1 MRGRQAAH
9 ACVRSCVRS
18 LSGLSIILVD
28 ASWFAV
34 ILMIFTCCVAY
45 VAWRCGAAAL
55 ASAGW
60 GRSPVWP
67 CLQRDLHPA
76 YVRAKHDGTS
86 HCDLYGDLYVCGE
99 GAVSRAGLP
108 LTHRRSTRQ
117 ATFWAAALPPRM
129 PRPRT
134 QPLPLLPR
142 PTPCNSRCVP
152 SRRLWHRRSRRKP
165 RVLRTAQHIC
175 SPSDGTI
182 SFCCTSNAAPVS
194 PYPPNH
200 QRMPQRI
207 TPMYLRTNCHQARSA
222 AQQGR
227 ASQQRLP
234 GTKNV
239 RGPGYKCDDQKKTC
253 TARHTAPVVER

>member
-1 MRGRQAAH
+1 MT
-9 ACVRSCVRS
+9 VRPTAICMA
-18 LSGLSIILVD
+18 IC
-28 ASWFAV
+28 
-34 ILMIFTCCVAY
+34 MCVA
-45 VAWRCGAAAL
+45 
-55 ASAGW
+55 
-60 GRSPVWP
+60 
-67 CLQRDLHPA
+67 
-76 YVRAKHDGTS
+76 RA
-86 HCDLYGDLYVCGE
+86 V
-99 GAVSRAGLP
+99 VSRAGFP

-207 TPMYLRTNCHQARSA
+207 TPTYVRTDLPPSSQRSSAGPRKPA
-222 AQQGR
+222 A
-227 ASQQRLP
+227 A
-234 GTKNV
+234 
-239 RGPGYKCDDQKKTC
+239 
-253 TARHTAPVVER
+253 ARHKERAAGQDTNVMIRRKHAQPATPHPWLNADVSLAAAVLAVPTLLNILWILSTRVSTTVVQPCSHTGPSPGVGP